1 MKTFIVED
9 SPVICER
16 LRSMIAS
23 IPNIELV
30 GETDNED
37 DAVREICR
45 VCPDLVILD
54 LILAKGSGMEVLRRV
69 REQPLT
75 SKVIVLTNHGYPQYQ
90 KKCLELGADYF
101 MDKSREIEALSDLLI
116 SLAGGRHSHHEPKIK
131 RG

>member
-9 SPVICER
+9 SPMIRER

-37 DAVREICR
+37 DAVREICM
-45 VCPDLVILD
+45 VCPDMVILD
-54 LILAKGSGMEVLRRV
+54 LVLAKGSGMEVLRRI
-69 REQPLT
+69 REQPLA
-75 SKVIVLTNHGYPQYQ
+75 SMVIVLTNHGYHQYQ

-101 MDKSREIEALSDLLI
+101 MDKSREIETLSDLLVR
-116 SLAGGRHSHHEPKIK
+116 LACGQHSHHEYKN
-131 RG
+131 